1 MSKRRVVSSYGVTV
15 LLLSS
20 LLGLGCSSSTTQIL
34 TSANAYHYHHS
45 RYSEQC
51 VGDHATGAPNCAERF
66 HALQDW
72 RKYLE
77 EAEEAVE
84 RGGKL
89 PLQLHALEAVEKRLK

>member
-1 MSKRRVVSSYGVTV
+1 MPGRVVSSYGVAV
-15 LLLSS
+15 LLSS
-20 LLGLGCSSSTTQIL
+20 LLGSGCSSPEIKIMS
-34 TSANAYHYHHS
+34 SANAYYYYYS

-51 VGDHATGAPNCAERF
+51 VGDYAIGAPNCAERF

-77 EAEEAVE
+77 EAEEAVG

-89 PLQLHALEAVEKRLK
+89 PLQLQALKDVEKRLK